1 MALWARTAEG
11 AVATAQQAW
20 AFQGLEEV
28 VWMVKAWMV
37 APQGLDAVVWVV
49 RVLMVVVVVGMWA
62 ALMVAGAMVVAI

>member
-1 MALWARTAEG
+1 M
-11 AVATAQQAW
+11 
-20 AFQGLEEV
+20 EEV